1 MLSGNKN
8 YVKNQNAFRLND
20 IIREPKHSGE
30 KLTLHRVLS
39 FSGSENQK
47 IMGVDVASLAYSVTI
62 AAGGLLGYVR
72 AGKLT
77 NDFVYFYVNACLDLL
92 TMSQP
97 LPTRL

>member
-1 MLSGNKN
+1 
-8 YVKNQNAFRLND
+8 
-20 IIREPKHSGE
+20 
-30 KLTLHRVLS
+30 
-39 FSGSENQK
+39 
-47 IMGVDVASLAYSVTI
+47 MGVDVASLAYSVTI

-77 NDFVYFYVNACLDLL
+77 KYDFVYFYLNACLDLL

>member
-1 MLSGNKN
+1 
-8 YVKNQNAFRLND
+8 
-20 IIREPKHSGE
+20 
-30 KLTLHRVLS
+30 
-39 FSGSENQK
+39 
-47 IMGVDVASLAYSVTI
+47 MGVDVASLAYSVTI

-97 LPTRL
+97 LPTI